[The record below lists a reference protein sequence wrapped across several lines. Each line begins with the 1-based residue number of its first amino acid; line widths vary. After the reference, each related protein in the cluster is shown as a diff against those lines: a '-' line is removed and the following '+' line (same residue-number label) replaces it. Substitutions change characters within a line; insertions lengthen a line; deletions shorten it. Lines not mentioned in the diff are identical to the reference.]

1 MAVIEEIIEEQKNI
15 NKSNL
20 KPNVHQDDNN
30 KNENTTQPSLATPTH
45 TPITA
50 TATATA
56 TTTTPTTTTTSSSNK
71 VENITEIDQEFFY
84 DAVMDTQELIEKATK
99 LKQLGNES
107 FGKGEYQQAI
117 KYYKDAQLVNP
128 EEDQQSVYACNMAA
142 CYLKLN
148 QPKEAKV
155 CCDTA
160 LSLNSLYTKA
170 LLRRAQ
176 ANQAILPQTSSTLSD
191 AIKDYQDLIDHH
203 AHDLDQS
210 TIQKSKRT
218 IQQLKPI
225 MQNLMEKEKEEMM
238 GKLKDLGNTLLGKFG
253 LSTDNFQFQKDETS
267 GNYSMN
273 FVNNP
278 SSS

>member
-1 MAVIEEIIEEQKNI
+1 MAVIEEIVEVEKDVN
-15 NKSNL
+15 NSNL
-20 KPNVHQDDNN
+20 KPKIHQDDNI
-30 KNENTTQPSLATPTH
+30 KNEKKTQPSLTTPA
-45 TPITA
+45 PS
-50 TATATA
+50 
-56 TTTTPTTTTTSSSNK
+56 TTTTDSSKK
-71 VENITEIDQEFFY
+71 VETITEIDQEFFY
-84 DAVMDTQELIEKATK
+84 DAVMDAQELIEKASN
-99 LKQLGNES
+99 LKQLGNQS

-117 KYYKDAQLVNP
+117 KYYKDAQLLNP

-160 LSLNSLYTKA
+160 LSLDPLYTKA
-170 LLRRAQ
+170 ILRRAQ
-176 ANQAILPQTSSTLSD
+176 ANQAILPQTSATLSD

-203 AHDLDQS
+203 THHLDHS

-225 MQNLMEKEKEEMM
+225 MQDLMEKEKEEML

-253 LSTDNFQFQKDETS
+253 LSTDNFQFQKDERS